1 MKKSILIPFI
11 IIVLIVLIILAVAL
25 IRYYDRPEL
34 DVPEGFIVKKHQSY
48 GDDFDAWSGD
58 DCRIVV
64 NQFRNEDEAPLAY
77 HVEKT
82 KQKLTFNDK
91 CIFIEEK
98 DFTTENDIAGK
109 YIVFD
114 KMIEQVMYTYVVGIV
129 SDDDMVYVIESI
141 GEKEVFAKHQKE
153 ILKSFETLN

>member
-1 MKKSILIPFI
+1 MKKTILIPFF

-25 IRYYDRPEL
+25 VNYYDRPEL
-34 DVPEGFIVKKHQSY
+34 DVPEGFIVKKHQHY
-48 GDDFDAWSGD
+48 DDDFDAWSGD
-58 DCRIVV
+58 DCRIVI
-64 NQFRNEDEAPLAY
+64 NKFKNEDEAPLSY

-98 DFTTENDIAGK
+98 DFTTADKDAGK
-109 YIVFD
+109 YLVFD

-129 SDDDMVYVIESI
+129 CDDDMVYVIESI
-141 GEKEVFAKHQKE
+141 GEKEVYAKHKDA
-153 ILKSFETLN
+153 ILKSFETLD